1 MLFIGAVLE
10 AVPQGSEANTIL
22 VRGGGEG
29 GLREVRDPEVLA
41 ASSFI
46 LDGSLDLIYQ

>member
-22 VRGGGEG
+22 ERGGI
-29 GLREVRDPEVLA
+29 REVRDPEVLA
-41 ASSFI
+41 ASNFI
-46 LDGSLDLIYQ
+46 PDGSVDLIYQ